1 VAAAQ
6 DYKGSV
12 SMRSQFV
19 FQEIWIGLRRNL
31 TMTMALIVVV
41 AISLS
46 LLGTGLL
53 FVKQVDRT
61 RTYWQGKVE
70 LSIYLCIKT
79 SPQPQ
84 CQDGPAT
91 DAERAQL
98 HQRLVAMPQV
108 EAVYYVTQLQAYT
121 EFRQDFSNEPALV
134 QNTQEGDI
142 PDSFEVKLRNPE
154 ADYNIVASAVTGAQ
168 GVETVVDEM
177 TILDKFYRLL
187 DGARNAV
194 VIIALILI
202 VAAILLVANTIR
214 LSAFN
219 RRRETA
225 IMRLV
230 GASNF
235 YIQLPFLLEGTIAG
249 LIGWAIA
256 AGLLVAVKSLMLD
269 SLEQY
274 FSFNVGLSVGDLIE
288 VIVFSMI
295 VAVLLCGVTSFL
307 TLRRYLRI

>member
-1 VAAAQ
+1 
-6 DYKGSV
+6 
-12 SMRSQFV
+12 MRSQFV
-19 FQEIWIGLRRNL
+19 LSEIWIGLRRNL
-31 TMTMALIVVV
+31 TMTMALVVVV

-70 LSIYLCIKT
+70 LSIYLCVKT
-79 SPQPQ
+79 SPEPACSQS
-84 CQDGPAT
+84 GPSTA
-91 DAERAQL
+91 AERAALYKQL
-98 HQRLVAMPQV
+98 VSMPQV
-108 EAVYYVTQLQAYT
+108 QAVYYVSQQQAYS
-121 EFRQDFSNEPALV
+121 EFKQDFSNETALV
-134 QNTQEGDI
+134 QGTQEGDI
-142 PDSFEVKLRNPE
+142 PDSFEVKLKNPE
-154 ADYNIVASAVTGAQ
+154 ADYSIVSSAVSGQT

-177 TILDKFYRLL
+177 TILDKFYKLL
-187 DGARNAV
+187 DSARNAV
-194 VIIALILI
+194 VVIALILL

-219 RRRETA
+219 RRRETS

-249 LIGWAIA
+249 LTGWAIA

-269 SLEQY
+269 SLDQY

-288 VIVFSMI
+288 VILISMVI
-295 VAVLLCGVTSFL
+295 AVLLCGVTSFL
-307 TLRRYLRI
+307 TLRRYLRV

>member
-1 VAAAQ
+1 
-6 DYKGSV
+6 
-12 SMRSQFV
+12 MRSHFV
-19 FQEIWIGLRRNL
+19 LQEIWIGLRRNL

-84 CQDGPAT
+84 CQRNGPAT

-98 HQRLVAMPQV
+98 QQRLKSMPQV
-108 EAVYYVTQLQAYT
+108 ENVYYVNQHQAYQQ
-121 EFRQDFSNEPALV
+121 FRQYFSNEPALV
-134 QNTQEGDI
+134 QDTQEGDI
-142 PDSFEVKLRNPE
+142 PDSFQVKLKNPE
-154 ADYNIVASAVTGAQ
+154 ADYNIVASAVNGTT

-194 VIIALILI
+194 IIIALILI
-202 VAAILLVANTIR
+202 VAAVLLMANTIR

-249 LIGWAIA
+249 LFGWAIA

-274 FSFNVGLSVGDLIE
+274 FSFNVGLSLADLLE
-288 VIVFSMI
+288 VIFFSM
-295 VAVLLCGVTSFL
+295 VVGVVLCGATSFL

>member
-1 VAAAQ
+1 
-6 DYKGSV
+6 
-12 SMRSQFV
+12 MRSQFV
-19 FQEIWIGLRRNL
+19 LSEIWIGLRRNL

-79 SPQPQ
+79 SPEPA
-84 CQDGPAT
+84 CQNGPAT
-91 DAERAQL
+91 PAERQQL
-98 HQRLVAMPQV
+98 QQRLQSMPQV
-108 EAVYYVTQLQAYT
+108 QAVYYVSQQQAYS
-121 EFRQDFSNEPALV
+121 EFRQYFSNEPALV
-134 QNTQEGDI
+134 QDTQEGDI
-142 PDSFEVKLRNPE
+142 PDSFEVKLKNPE
-154 ADYNIVASAVTGAQ
+154 ADYNIVASAVTGTS

-177 TILDKFYRLL
+177 TILDKFYKLL

-194 VIIALILI
+194 VVIALILI
-202 VAAILLVANTIR
+202 VAAVLLVANTIR

-269 SLEQY
+269 SLGQY

-288 VIVFSMI
+288 VILVSMA
-295 VAVLLCGVTSFL
+295 VGVLLCGVTSFL